1 MKNLAFDHSG
11 KSGRLL
17 LKLLL
22 SLGTS
27 LLLLGLLLQ
36 GFSSSA
42 EEAVRPRLFSILTGT
57 SLVCVGLYI
66 LTSLSQAF
74 FRMLRY
80 RAVLAASVKND
91 QLPSVFHLFIVTLSR
106 NMFVDMLP
114 ARLGEL
120 SYVAMLNKGCKIG
133 ADACLSSLAISFVF
147 DLIALALLLLAVMAQ
162 QLLTAEF
169 QPWLISVFLVIL
181 AASAVMLL
189 FLYPVL
195 QWAGKRLHRFDSKG
209 WLGRLIKLAEDT
221 AVALEQARQAGIA
234 GRVLALSL
242 AVRFFKYLGLY
253 LLFLGVAVPSF
264 PDLSREPAAVL
275 IALVSAE
282 ASSALPVPSFM
293 SFGTYEAGGALALTV
308 LGAAKTSSVL
318 VMLALHIWSQVI
330 DYSLGICAMILFIFT
345 VGKTGAAASGRSGGQ
360 KKLLLTVGTVLTVGL
375 LLFAWQIWAVKK
387 MGAFIPPKPGQPVP
401 AAAEEEQE
409 SPILATLRG
418 FVIWSSN
425 RFGNHDLVMLTLPGR
440 KLSRLTTDPHTEY
453 FPRISPDGSKV
464 VFCRSQEPWVSQR
477 NKYPWDTWLLDLPT
491 GKTHLLAKN
500 ANVPTWS
507 ADGSKVYF
515 QRNAN
520 QFVEHALATGKE
532 TVIFETG
539 KNLPLPASQQLETPV
554 WSEARQT
561 LAVTMRVNG
570 PVYTYI
576 IGPDRSVRQVNEG
589 CELNWSPDSSFL
601 YHVGHDSRDRSNNV
615 FYKINPDTL
624 ERTLWFDSPGEYS
637 HEYFPKISNTG
648 KVLVY
653 GASTGGHEHDTADYE
668 IFLWPIGSPMSNTA
682 RLSYHTGNDNWPDV
696 FLY

>member
-1 MKNLAFDHSG
+1 MKS
-11 KSGRLL
+11 KSFSQRLL
-17 LKLLL
+17 LSCGL
-22 SLGTS
+22 S
-27 LLLLGLLLQ
+27 LLLLGLLLH
-36 GFSSSA
+36 GFSGSA
-42 EEAVRPRLFSILTGT
+42 EEAARPRLFSILTET
-57 SLVCVGLYI
+57 SLVCVSLYV

-74 FRMLRY
+74 FRALRY
-80 RAVLAASVKND
+80 RTVLAASVNAD
-91 QLPSVFHLFIVTLSR
+91 SLPSFFHLFIVTLSR

-147 DLIALALLLLAVMAQ
+147 DLIALALLLLAVMMQ
-162 QLLTAEF
+162 QLITADF
-169 QPWLISVFLVIL
+169 QPWLIGVFIVI
-181 AASAVMLL
+181 AVASAVILL

-195 QWAGKRLHRFDSKG
+195 QWASRRLHRFRSKG
-209 WLGRLIKLAEDT
+209 WTGRLITLTEDT
-221 AVALEQARQAGIA
+221 AAALEQARQASIL
-234 GRVLALSL
+234 GRVLALSI
-242 AVRFFKYLGLY
+242 AVRIFKYLGLY
-253 LLFLGVAVPSF
+253 LLFLGVALPSF

-275 IALVSAE
+275 IALISAE
-282 ASSALPVPSFM
+282 AGSALPVPSFM

-308 LGAAKTSSVL
+308 LGAAKAASVL

-345 VGKTGAAASGRSGGQ
+345 VGKTDAAAASARKNGRQ
-360 KKLLLTVGTVLTVGL
+360 MKLLLAAGTMLTLGL
-375 LLFAWQIWAVKK
+375 LVFAWQIWAVKK
-387 MGAFIPPKPGQPVP
+387 MGAFVPPKPGEPVS
-401 AAAEEEQE
+401 AAAEEQQE
-409 SPILATLRG
+409 NPILAKLRG

-425 RFGNHDLVMLTLPGR
+425 RFGNHDLVMLTLPDR
-440 KLSRLTTDPHTEY
+440 KLSRLTTDPHAEY

-477 NKYPWDTWLLDLPT
+477 NKYPWDVWLLDLRT
-491 GKTHLLAKN
+491 GKKRLLAKN

-507 ADGSKVYF
+507 ADGSTVYF

-520 QFVEHALATGKE
+520 QFVEYELATGKE
-532 TVIFETG
+532 SVVFETG
-539 KNLPLPASQQLETPV
+539 RNLPLPASAHLETPV
-554 WSEARQT
+554 WSAARQT
-561 LAVTMRVNG
+561 LAVTMRKNG

-576 IGPDRSVRQVNEG
+576 IGPDRTVREVNEG
-589 CELNWSPDSSFL
+589 CELNWSPDFSFL
-601 YHVGHDSRDRSNNV
+601 YHVGHDSSNRSNNV

-648 KVLVY
+648 EVLVY

-668 IFLWPIGSPMSNTA
+668 IFLWPISSPMSNTA
-682 RLSYHTGNDNWPDV
+682 RLSYHTGNDNWPDI